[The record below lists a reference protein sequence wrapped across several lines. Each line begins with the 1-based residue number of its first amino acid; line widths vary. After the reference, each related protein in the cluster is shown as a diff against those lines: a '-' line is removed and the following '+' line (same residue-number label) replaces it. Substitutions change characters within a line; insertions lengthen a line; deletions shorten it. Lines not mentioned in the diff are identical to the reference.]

1 MTDRILF
8 VDDEVNI
15 IQAYRRTL
23 RNKFNIQGV
32 SNGDDALELLKSGDY
47 AVIISDMQ
55 MPGMN
60 GIEFLAAAK
69 ELKPD
74 IVRIMLTGNAD
85 LKTAVDAVNKGDIF
99 RFHNKPCHTDILE
112 KTINNALKQFQ
123 LITAEKELLEGTLTG
138 SIQVLTE
145 LLSLINPEAF
155 GRISH
160 IKQYV
165 LSIAKEMD
173 VKEAELWKYETVSSL
188 ALIGCI
194 ILPETA
200 TQKISRGEKL
210 NEEEQQIF
218 DMHPFVGSDLINKI
232 PRMNEIADG
241 IKYQEKLFNGQGVP
255 LDDVRGKNI
264 PLVARILKVVID
276 YDRQLSSG
284 KTSNEAIEFM
294 NSQSSHYD
302 PDVFA
307 TFQQCLI
314 DENYTT
320 ETVRIVNLMEGMFL
334 TEDLFTRNGQLVI
347 CKGQET
353 TSSVCSKLKV
363 LYANKVI
370 LDSIEVLNKN
380 LVNNSK
386 LIELDTEKI
395 AASS

>member
-1 MTDRILF
+1 MTNRILF
-8 VDDEVNI
+8 VDDEINI

-23 RNKFNIQGV
+23 RNKFNIQGA
-32 SNGDDALELLKSGDY
+32 SNGDDALEILRNGEY

-74 IVRIMLTGNAD
+74 VVRIMLTGNAD
-85 LKTAVDAVNKGDIF
+85 LQTAVDAVNKGDIF

-112 KTINNALKQFQ
+112 KTIIDAIKQYQ

-145 LLSLINPEAF
+145 LLSLVNPEAF

-160 IKQYV
+160 IKQHV
-165 LSIAKEMD
+165 LSIAKEMN
-173 VKEAELWKYETVSSL
+173 VKEADIWKYEAVSSL

-194 ILPETA
+194 ILPDEA
-200 TQKISRGEKL
+200 TQKISRGETL
-210 NEEEQQIF
+210 SGEEQQIF
-218 DMHPFVGSDLINKI
+218 EMHPFVGSDLINKI

-255 LDDVRGKNI
+255 IDDVRGKDI

-276 YDRQLSSG
+276 YDRQVSSG
-284 KTSNEAIEFM
+284 KN
-294 NSQSSHYD
+294 NSQAFAYMNNQATHYD
-302 PDVFA
+302 PDVLATLQECLMDESFA
-307 TFQQCLI
+307 S
-314 DENYTT
+314 EK
-320 ETVRIVNLMEGMFL
+320 VNIAELTEGMFL
-334 TEDLFTRNGQLVI
+334 SEDLFTKDGQLVI

-353 TSSVCSKLKV
+353 TSSVCSKLKA
-363 LYANKVI
+363 LHGNNAI
-370 LDSIEVLNKN
+370 LDSIEVQIKHVVKSNDLNE
-380 LVNNSK
+380 VT
-386 LIELDTEKI
+386 TEKI
-395 AASS
+395 AVSS

>member
-8 VDDEVNI
+8 VDDEINI

-32 SNGDDALELLKSGDY
+32 SNGDDALELLRQGDY

-74 IVRIMLTGNAD
+74 VVRVMLTGNAD
-85 LKTAVDAVNKGDIF
+85 LQTAVDAVNKGDIF
-99 RFHNKPCHTDILE
+99 RFHNKPCHTDILAN
-112 KTINNALKQFQ
+112 TIVDGLKQYH

-160 IKQYV
+160 IKNYV
-165 LSIAKEMD
+165 HSIAREME
-173 VKEAELWKYETVSSL
+173 VKESDMWKYDTVSSL

-194 ILPETA
+194 ILPDGA

-232 PRMNEIADG
+232 PRMKEIAEG
-241 IKYQEKLFNGQGVP
+241 IRYQEKLFNGQGVP
-255 LDDVRGKNI
+255 IDNVSGKDI
-264 PLVARILKVVID
+264 PLDARILKVVLD
-276 YDRQLSSG
+276 FDRQLSSG
-284 KTSNEAIEFM
+284 KNSTEAINFM
-294 NSQSSHYD
+294 SEQSSHYD
-302 PDVFA
+302 PDVLA
-307 TFQQCLI
+307 TFQQCLMN
-314 DENYTT
+314 ENY
-320 ETVRIVNLMEGMFL
+320 IVEVVKIANLTEGMFL
-334 TEDLFTRNGQLVI
+334 TEDLFTKDGQLVI

-353 TSSVCSKLKV
+353 TSSICSKLKA
-363 LYANKVI
+363 LCSNNAI
-370 LDSIEVLNKN
+370 LDSIEILNKN
-380 LVNNSK
+380 INDDNVLEGIS
-386 LIELDTEKI
+386 EEKI
-395 AASS
+395 AVTS

>member
-8 VDDEVNI
+8 VDDEINI

-32 SNGDDALELLKSGDY
+32 SNGDDALEILRKGEY

-74 IVRIMLTGNAD
+74 VVRIMLTGNAD
-85 LKTAVDAVNKGDIF
+85 LQTAVDAVNKGDIF
-99 RFHNKPCHTDILE
+99 RFHNKPCHTDILG
-112 KTINNALKQFQ
+112 KTIVDALKQYQ

-138 SIQVLTE
+138 SIQILTE

-165 LSIAKEMD
+165 LSIAKEMN
-173 VKEAELWKYETVSSL
+173 VKEAEIWKYEAVSSL

-194 ILPETA
+194 ILPDEA
-200 TQKISRGEKL
+200 SQKISRGEKL
-210 NEEEQQIF
+210 NAEEQQIF

-232 PRMNEIADG
+232 PRMHEIADG
-241 IKYQEKLFNGQGVP
+241 IKYQEKLFNGKGVP
-255 LDDVRGKNI
+255 MDEVRGKDI

-284 KTSNEAIEFM
+284 KSNAQALEHM
-294 NSQSSHYD
+294 NSQVAHYD
-302 PDVFA
+302 PDVLA

-314 DENYTT
+314 DESYTK
-320 ETVRIVNLMEGMFL
+320 EIVKIVDLIEGMFL
-334 TEDLFTRNGQLVI
+334 TEDLFTRDGRLVI

-353 TSSVCSKLKV
+353 TSSVCSKLKA
-363 LYANKVI
+363 LHSNKVI
-370 LDSIEVLNKN
+370 LDSIVVLNKN
-380 LVNNSK
+380 
-386 LIELDTEKI
+386 
-395 AASS
+395 AAINDDLKEVTAKKVATAS

>member
-8 VDDEVNI
+8 VDDEINI

-32 SNGDDALELLKSGDY
+32 SNGDDALELLRTGDY

-74 IVRIMLTGNAD
+74 IVRVMLTGNAD
-85 LKTAVDAVNKGDIF
+85 LQTAVDAVNKGDIF
-99 RFHNKPCHTDILE
+99 RFHNKPCHADILE
-112 KTINNALKQFQ
+112 KTISDGLRQYR
-123 LITAEKELLEGTLTG
+123 LVTAEKELLEGTLTG

-160 IKQYV
+160 IKNYV
-165 LSIAKEMD
+165 HSIAKELEVQESD
-173 VKEAELWKYETVSSL
+173 IWKFDTVSSL

-194 ILPETA
+194 ILPDES

-255 LDDVRGKNI
+255 IDDVRGKDI
-264 PLVARILKVVID
+264 PLDARILKVVLD
-276 YDRQLSSG
+276 FDRQLSSG
-284 KTSNEAIEFM
+284 KTSTEAINVM
-294 NSQSSHYD
+294 LGQSSHYD
-302 PDVFA
+302 PDVLA
-307 TFQQCLI
+307 TFQQCLLN
-314 DENYTT
+314 ENH
-320 ETVRIVNLMEGMFL
+320 TVEIVKVENLTEGMFL
-334 TEDLFTRNGQLVI
+334 TEDLFTRDGQLVI

-353 TSSVCSKLKV
+353 TPSVCTKLKA
-363 LYANKVI
+363 LCSNKAI

-380 LVNNSK
+380 SRDDEK
-386 LIELDTEKI
+386 LNGTSEEKI
-395 AASS
+395 AVTS